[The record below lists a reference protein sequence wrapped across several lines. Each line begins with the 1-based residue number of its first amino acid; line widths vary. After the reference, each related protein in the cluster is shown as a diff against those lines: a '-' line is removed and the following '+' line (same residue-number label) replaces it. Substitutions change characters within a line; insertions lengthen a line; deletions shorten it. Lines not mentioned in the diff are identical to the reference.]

1 MVTIDVVGTSE
12 GAQMLLAAGHATS
25 SDKAA
30 AVVAGVVSAVF
41 FAGLIV
47 FVLRWRR
54 VRGATSRADALNRAF
69 GEHGASRVIAGSF
82 ACAGVLLVVAVVVAV
97 TGG

>member
-1 MVTIDVVGTSE
+1 MALIDVVGTSE
-12 GAQMLLAAGHATS
+12 GAQMLLAAGQATG
-25 SDKAA
+25 SDKVAA
-30 AVVAGVVSAVF
+30 LVAGVMSAVF
-41 FAGLIV
+41 FAGLVV
-47 FVLRWRR
+47 FALRWRR

-82 ACAGVLLVVAVVVAV
+82 ACAGVLLVVAVVVAA